1 MLRTIW
7 LSAFVLGAAVA
18 MQVTAHAV
26 TGDEIVEKA
35 LQLQREIEDYTAR
48 VTVETDIP
56 DVDIPARSVTV
67 YYKRPDKV
75 RVVSEKLV
83 IVPRSALQLHS
94 LGSKIIDDAD
104 CHLQGQKTVGGRL
117 LYSVKVI
124 PRAKKN
130 PNRAVIWI
138 WGDTWTPQ
146 RLEAYRG
153 PELKAKV
160 RWTHQKVNNS
170 YWLPE
175 TITFEAVGENLP
187 GRKSGTITLR
197 FSNFRINT
205 GLSDDI
211 FKREE

>member
-1 MLRTIW
+1 MLRKM
-7 LSAFVLGAAVA
+7 LLYASVLCAAVV
-18 MQVTAHAV
+18 MQVTAHAI
-26 TGDEIVEKA
+26 TGDEIVHRA

-48 VTVETDIP
+48 VTVQTDIP
-56 DVDIPARSVTV
+56 DVDIPARLVTV

-75 RVVSEKLV
+75 RVVSENLV
-83 IVPRSALQLHS
+83 IMPRNVLQLHS

-104 CHLQGQKTVGGRL
+104 CHLQGQKTVSGRT

-130 PNRAVIWI
+130 PNRAIIWI
-138 WGDTWTPQ
+138 WGDNWTP
-146 RLEAYRG
+146 RTLEAYRG
-153 PELKAKV
+153 PELKAKIQ
-160 RWTHQKVNNS
+160 WTHQQVNNT

-175 TITFEAVGENLP
+175 TIRFEAVGEDLP

-197 FSNFRINT
+197 FSNFRVNT

-211 FKREE
+211 FKQEK